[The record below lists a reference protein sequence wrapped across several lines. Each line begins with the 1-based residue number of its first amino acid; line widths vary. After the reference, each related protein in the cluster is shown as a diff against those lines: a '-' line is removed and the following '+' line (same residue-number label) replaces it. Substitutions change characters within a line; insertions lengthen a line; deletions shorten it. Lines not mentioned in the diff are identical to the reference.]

1 MAASDPPVPPSAE
14 PPATAARAPR
24 KRRTTKADSAPAP
37 APAAPRPPRQRVARA
52 DQDGSAVA
60 APRPR
65 ARVATRRVDT
75 DPATS
80 APTPAAAHDHP
91 TAAAAVVPSFARA
104 APNPARAPAPSAAAP
119 AGSAR
124 ALRVIEWL
132 CDWLPP
138 TQRARARGYL
148 ALMGLERPVGALL
161 LLWPTLW
168 ALWFAALDFP
178 PVGLLVAFTL
188 GVFVVHA
195 LAGVGGELIARRW
208 PGQARLRQGAAA
220 ARVGAGEIGLLGLAL
235 ALLLLALLAFTGSLA
250 LRLAPIGGALALAAL
265 ALQRLPVPASA
276 LAGLARSWPIV
287 PAFAAVKPLLP
298 PLCWLLLVAN
308 VLLCLLQDS
317 ASTQREADAAAGARS
332 LASVL
337 GDAER
342 VAGAVLIAAFVLA
355 VSLAGLRAQLHWP
368 WFAGVLVAALLLA
381 LQWWRMR
388 APTRETCLA
397 LPHACSRAGFVLWFG
412 LLFAFALR

>member
-24 KRRTTKADSAPAP
+24 KRRTTKADSAPA
-37 APAAPRPPRQRVARA
+37 APRPPRQRVARA

-65 ARVATRRVDT
+65 ARVATHRVDT

-80 APTPAAAHDHP
+80 APTPAATHDHP
-91 TAAAAVVPSFARA
+91 TATTAVVPSFARA
-104 APNPARAPAPSAAAP
+104 APNPARAAAPSAAAP
-119 AGSAR
+119 TGSAR

-138 TQRARARGYL
+138 TQRTRARGYL

-220 ARVGAGEIGLLGLAL
+220 ARVGTGETWLLGLAL

-250 LRLAPIGGALALAAL
+250 LRLAPVGGALALAAL

-317 ASTQREADAAAGARS
+317 ARASAQREADAAAGVRS

-388 APTRETCLA
+388 APTRAACLA

>member
-75 DPATS
+75 DPATG
-80 APTPAAAHDHP
+80 APAPAAAHEQP
-91 TAAAAVVPSFARA
+91 AATAAVVPSFARA
-104 APNPARAPAPSAAAP
+104 AANPARVAVPPDAAP

-138 TQRARARGYL
+138 TQRTRARGYL
-148 ALMGLERPVGALL
+148 ALMGLERPLGALL

-178 PVGLLVAFTL
+178 PVGLLVVFTL

-195 LAGVGGELIARRW
+195 LASVSGELIARRW

-220 ARVGAGEIGLLGLAL
+220 ARVGTGETSLLGLAL
-235 ALLLLALLAFTGSLA
+235 ALLLLALLASTGSLA

-317 ASTQREADAAAGARS
+317 ASTQREADAAAGART

-337 GDAER
+337 GDAQR

-368 WFAGVLVAALLLA
+368 WFAGVLVAAGLLA

-388 APTRETCLA
+388 APTREACLA
-397 LPHACSRAGFVLWFG
+397 LPQACSRAGFVLWFG